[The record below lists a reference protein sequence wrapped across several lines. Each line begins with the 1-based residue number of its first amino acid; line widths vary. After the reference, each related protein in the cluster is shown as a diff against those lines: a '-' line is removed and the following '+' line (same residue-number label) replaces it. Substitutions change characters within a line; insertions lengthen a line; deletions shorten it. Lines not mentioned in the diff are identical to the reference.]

1 MQRLVSAGRLGLIL
15 GLSGALVGCNQFQN
29 LKARKAFKDANLLYQ
44 QQDYRAAAQHYEE
57 AIQADP
63 EMSVAYFYLGN
74 SYDNLYKPARAGEAE
89 NDALLQKAIENYQLA
104 ADKESDPKM
113 KKLALEYLVAAY
125 GPDKLNQPEEAEP
138 LINRMIELDPT
149 DPANYF
155 GLAKLYE
162 DSGRY
167 EEAEQMLAK
176 ARDAKPN
183 DPAVYMQLAG
193 FYNRQGEFE
202 KTIEALQERATR
214 EPNNPEAFY
223 TIATFYWDK
232 AYRDFRLNDQQ
243 KAQFAQAGLEAV
255 DKAISL
261 NPDYME
267 AITYRGL
274 LLRVQAALETK
285 NAARQKDLLNEAE
298 RMQDRAQDLRKK
310 KAAGL
315 SPS

>member
-1 MQRLVSAGRLGLIL
+1 MRRLVSTGRLGLVI
-15 GLSGALVGCNQFQN
+15 GLSVTLVGCNQFQG
-29 LKARKAFKDANLLYQ
+29 LKAKKAFKEANVFYQ
-44 QQDYRAAAQHYEE
+44 QQDYRRASERYAE
-57 AIQADP
+57 AVQADP
-63 EMSVAYFYLGN
+63 NLTVAYFYLGN

-89 NDALLQKAIENYQLA
+89 NDALLQKAIENYKIA
-104 ADKESDPKM
+104 ADRETDPKM

-125 GPDKLNQPEEAEP
+125 GAEKLNQPEMAEP
-138 LINRMIELDPT
+138 LINRMIELDPS
-149 DPANYF
+149 DPTNYF

-162 DSGRY
+162 DGGRY
-167 EEAEQMLAK
+167 DEAEAVLVK

-202 KTIEALQERATR
+202 KTIESLQARADK

-243 KAQFAQAGLEAV
+243 KADYAKSGLVAV
-255 DKAISL
+255 DKAIQL

-267 AITYRGL
+267 AVTYRGL
-274 LLRVQAALETK
+274 LLRVQAAIEK
-285 NAARQKDLLNEAE
+285 DAGRQKQLLNEADK
-298 RMQDRAQDLRKK
+298 MQQRAVELRKK

-315 SPS
+315 